1 MRRTLA
7 SQASANRWRAVRR
20 ASLVR
25 AHAAGA
31 GQAMTRLL
39 IIEDNPELVAN
50 LYAFLEPLGYV
61 LDDARDGASGLHL
74 ATGHDYDAILLDLML
89 PRLDG
94 MTLCRRLRE
103 EFQNP
108 VPIIMLTARDPVDDR
123 VQGFALGADDY
134 LVKPCSLK
142 ELDARIQA
150 LVRRAQGRNV
160 QGTLSW
166 HDLKVDTRAPQAWR
180 QGRTITLTPSTHKL
194 LLCLMRAAPEVVR
207 KQEMEYLLW
216 GDHPPE
222 SGALRT
228 HIHELRQHAD
238 KHFDPPL
245 IETVHGVG
253 WRLAALPP
261 PAPA

>member
-1 MRRTLA
+1 
-7 SQASANRWRAVRR
+7 
-20 ASLVR
+20 
-25 AHAAGA
+25 
-31 GQAMTRLL
+31 MTRLL

-50 LYAFLEPLGYV
+50 LYSFFEPLGYV
-61 LDDARDGASGLHL
+61 LDDARDGATGLRL
-74 ATGHDYDAILLDLML
+74 ATQNDYDAILLDLML

-94 MTLCRRLRE
+94 MTLCQKLRQ

-123 VQGFALGADDY
+123 VQGLALGADDY
-134 LVKPCSLK
+134 LIKPFSLR

-150 LVRRAQGRNV
+150 LVRRAQGRQV
-160 QGTLSW
+160 QGTLAW
-166 HDLKVDTRAPQAWR
+166 EDLQVDTRAPQAWR
-180 QGRTITLTPSTHKL
+180 QGQAISLTPSTHRL
-194 LLCLMRAAPEVVR
+194 LLCLMRAAPAVVR

-216 GDHPPE
+216 GDDPPD

-238 KHFDPPL
+238 RNFPSTL

-253 WRLAALPP
+253 WRLSKPQKATAQ
-261 PAPA
+261 

>member
-1 MRRTLA
+1 
-7 SQASANRWRAVRR
+7 
-20 ASLVR
+20 
-25 AHAAGA
+25 
-31 GQAMTRLL
+31 MTRLL

-50 LYAFLEPLGYV
+50 LYSFFEPLGYL
-61 LDDARDGASGLHL
+61 LDDARDGATGLRL
-74 ATGHDYDAILLDLML
+74 ATQNDYDAVLLDLML

-94 MTLCRRLRE
+94 MTLCQKLRQ

-123 VQGFALGADDY
+123 VQGLALGADDY
-134 LVKPCSLK
+134 LIKPFSLR

-150 LVRRAQGRNV
+150 LVRRAQGRQV
-160 QGTLSW
+160 QGTLAW
-166 HDLKVDTRAPQAWR
+166 EDLQVDTRAPQAWR
-180 QGRTITLTPSTHKL
+180 QGQAISLTPSTHKL
-194 LLCLMRAAPEVVR
+194 LLCLMRAAPAVVR

-216 GDHPPE
+216 GDDPPD

-238 KHFDPPL
+238 RNFPSTL

-253 WRLAALPP
+253 WRLSKPQKATAQ
-261 PAPA
+261 

>member
-1 MRRTLA
+1 
-7 SQASANRWRAVRR
+7 
-20 ASLVR
+20 
-25 AHAAGA
+25 
-31 GQAMTRLL
+31 MTRLL

-50 LYAFLEPLGYV
+50 LYSFFEPLGYV
-61 LDDARDGASGLHL
+61 LDDARDGATGLRL
-74 ATGHDYDAILLDLML
+74 ATQNDYDAILLDLML

-94 MTLCRRLRE
+94 MKLCQKLRQ

-123 VQGFALGADDY
+123 VQGLALGADDY
-134 LVKPCSLK
+134 LIKPFSLR

-150 LVRRAQGRNV
+150 LVRRAQGRQV
-160 QGTLSW
+160 QGTLAW
-166 HDLKVDTRAPQAWR
+166 EDLQVDTRAPQAWR
-180 QGRTITLTPSTHKL
+180 QGQAISLTPSTHKL
-194 LLCLMRAAPEVVR
+194 LLCLMRAAPAVVR

-216 GDHPPE
+216 GENPPD

-238 KHFDPPL
+238 RNFPSTL

-253 WRLAALPP
+253 WRLSKPQKASAQ
-261 PAPA
+261 

>member
-1 MRRTLA
+1 
-7 SQASANRWRAVRR
+7 
-20 ASLVR
+20 
-25 AHAAGA
+25 
-31 GQAMTRLL
+31 MTRLL

-50 LYAFLEPLGYV
+50 LYSFFEPLGYV
-61 LDDARDGASGLHL
+61 LDDARDGATGLRL
-74 ATGHDYDAILLDLML
+74 ATQNDYDAILLDLML

-94 MTLCRRLRE
+94 MTLCQKLRQ

-123 VQGFALGADDY
+123 VQGLALGADDY
-134 LVKPCSLK
+134 LIKPFSLR

-150 LVRRAQGRNV
+150 LVRRAQGRQV
-160 QGTLSW
+160 QGTLAW
-166 HDLKVDTRAPQAWR
+166 EDLQVDTRAPQAWR
-180 QGRTITLTPSTHKL
+180 QGQAISLTPSTHKL
-194 LLCLMRAAPEVVR
+194 LLCLMRAAPAVVR

-216 GDHPPE
+216 GDDPPD

-238 KHFDPPL
+238 RNFPSTL

-253 WRLAALPP
+253 WRLSKPQKVSAQ
-261 PAPA
+261 

>member
-1 MRRTLA
+1 
-7 SQASANRWRAVRR
+7 
-20 ASLVR
+20 
-25 AHAAGA
+25 
-31 GQAMTRLL
+31 MTRLL

-50 LYAFLEPLGYV
+50 LYSFFEPLGYV
-61 LDDARDGASGLHL
+61 LDDARDGATGLRL
-74 ATGHDYDAILLDLML
+74 ATQNDYDAILLDLML

-94 MTLCRRLRE
+94 MTLCQKLRQ

-123 VQGFALGADDY
+123 VQGLALGADDY
-134 LVKPCSLK
+134 LIKPFSLR

-150 LVRRAQGRNV
+150 LVRRAQGRQV
-160 QGTLSW
+160 QGTLAW
-166 HDLKVDTRAPQAWR
+166 EDLQVDTRAPQAWR
-180 QGRTITLTPSTHKL
+180 QGQSISLTPSTHKL
-194 LLCLMRAAPEVVR
+194 LLCLMRAAPAVVR

-216 GDHPPE
+216 GDDPPD

-238 KHFDPPL
+238 RNFPSTL

-253 WRLAALPP
+253 WRLSKPQKATAQ
-261 PAPA
+261 

>member
-1 MRRTLA
+1 
-7 SQASANRWRAVRR
+7 
-20 ASLVR
+20 
-25 AHAAGA
+25 
-31 GQAMTRLL
+31 MTRLL

-50 LYAFLEPLGYV
+50 LYSFFEPIGYV
-61 LDDARDGASGLHL
+61 LDDARDGATGLRL
-74 ATGHDYDAILLDLML
+74 ATQNDYDAILLDLML

-94 MTLCRRLRE
+94 MTLCQKLRQ

-123 VQGFALGADDY
+123 VQGLALGADDY
-134 LVKPCSLK
+134 LIKPFSLR

-150 LVRRAQGRNV
+150 LVRRAQGRQV
-160 QGTLSW
+160 QGTLAW
-166 HDLKVDTRAPQAWR
+166 EDLQVDTRAPQAWR
-180 QGRTITLTPSTHKL
+180 QGQAISLTPSTHKL
-194 LLCLMRAAPEVVR
+194 LLCLMRAAPAVVR

-216 GDHPPE
+216 GDDPPD

-238 KHFDPPL
+238 RNFPSTL

-253 WRLAALPP
+253 WRLSKPQKATAQ
-261 PAPA
+261 

>member
-1 MRRTLA
+1 
-7 SQASANRWRAVRR
+7 
-20 ASLVR
+20 
-25 AHAAGA
+25 
-31 GQAMTRLL
+31 MTRLL

-50 LYAFLEPLGYV
+50 LYSFFEPLGYV
-61 LDDARDGASGLHL
+61 LDDARDGATGLRL
-74 ATGHDYDAILLDLML
+74 ATQNDYDAILLDLML

-94 MTLCRRLRE
+94 MTLCQKLRQ

-123 VQGFALGADDY
+123 VQGLALGADDY
-134 LVKPCSLK
+134 LIKPFSLR

-150 LVRRAQGRNV
+150 LVRRAQGRQV
-160 QGTLSW
+160 QGTLAW
-166 HDLKVDTRAPQAWR
+166 EDLQVDTRAPQAWR
-180 QGRTITLTPSTHKL
+180 QGQAISLTPSTHKL
-194 LLCLMRAAPEVVR
+194 LLCLMRAAPAVVR

-216 GDHPPE
+216 GDDPPD

-238 KHFDPPL
+238 RNFPSTL

-253 WRLAALPP
+253 WRLSKPQKASVQ
-261 PAPA
+261 